1 MANRFVDKLGGYVDL
16 SKAELAILAKAT
28 ASPMTF
34 PPKHDLI
41 REGDQPG
48 PVFVVL
54 DGWVLR
60 YKILPSGAR
69 QVFGYLMPGD
79 ACDLHAGLFDQMD
92 HSIQTVT
99 SAVVATI
106 DRKDMDAIMDR
117 YRKIERAMYVSQLI
131 DESSLR
137 AWIICLG
144 RRSSLERVA
153 HLLSELYVRARN
165 VGLTDDARLA
175 LPLTQVMLADSTGM
189 TTVHVNRVLKELR
202 ACGAMG
208 LERGSLIIND
218 VGKLIQLAGFDEN
231 YLNRRLHHG
240 RHQAAATDYGQ

>member
-1 MANRFVDKLGGYVDL
+1 MVNRFVDKLGGYVDL
-16 SKAELAILAKAT
+16 SKAELVVLAKAT
-28 ASPMTF
+28 ASPTTF

-60 YKILPSGAR
+60 YRILPSGAR
-69 QVFGYLMPGD
+69 QVFGFLMPGD
-79 ACDLHAGLFDQMD
+79 ACDLHAGLLDQMD

-106 DRKDMDAIMDR
+106 DREAMNTIMDR
-117 YRKIERAMYVSQLI
+117 HRGIERAMYLSQLA
-131 DESSLR
+131 DEGTLR
-137 AWIICLG
+137 AWITCLG

-165 VGLTDDARLA
+165 VGLTDSQRLA

-202 ACGAMG
+202 SSGAMG
-208 LERGSLIIND
+208 LERGSLIIED
-218 VGKLIQLAGFDEN
+218 VGRLIHLAGFDEN
-231 YLNRRLHHG
+231 YLHRRLMHS
-240 RHQAAATDYGQ
+240 RR